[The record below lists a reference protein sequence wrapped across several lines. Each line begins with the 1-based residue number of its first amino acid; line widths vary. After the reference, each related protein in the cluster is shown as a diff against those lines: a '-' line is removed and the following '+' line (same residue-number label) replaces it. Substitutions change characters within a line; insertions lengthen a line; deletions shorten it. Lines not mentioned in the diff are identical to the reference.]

1 MTDEANENESNDI
14 EIDETLPETVKKFLR
29 QGYQLE
35 EIRLD
40 ATGKWTH
47 EGLDFENP
55 KITDLFSRSVGRTEG
70 GTWVLEIGRFT
81 YPITVDD
88 TGFFVERIEL
98 GQAPPKLHLSDE
110 TTDTL
115 DPTTLAYEP
124 EGRLYCEVKGGEFR
138 ARFKKPAYYALADNF
153 GEDDGTIYVEFGDER
168 YDLTNMDES

>member
-1 MTDEANENESNDI
+1 MTDVQKENENGMV

-55 KITDLFSRSVGRTEG
+55 KITGLFSRSVGRTEG

-88 TGFFVERIEL
+88 TGFFVERIDL
-98 GQAPPKLHLSDE
+98 DQTPPQLHLSDE
-110 TTDTL
+110 TTDEL
-115 DPTTLAYEP
+115 DPATIEYKP
-124 EGRLYCEVKGGEFR
+124 EGRLYCDVKGGEFR
-138 ARFKKPAYYALADNF
+138 ARFKKPAYYALADYF
-153 GEDDGTIYVEFGDER
+153 VEEDGTIYVGFGDER
-168 YDLTNMDES
+168 YELTDMDGA